1 MNIELTP
8 HLPQTHTKKILK
20 KAANDKDAACLVV
33 LVDDKKNILAAKHL
47 ADYQTRIEQL
57 IEVSHFTGKACET
70 VADYALAG
78 DKKTAKENP
87 VQLLLVGVGCQNKLN
102 QTVLQ
107 KIAQTIYKSTQKRVT
122 SITVALGD
130 ALEADEF
137 GQFALNLLAA
147 SYRFEKYKSEQSTPV
162 LTDIY
167 LLADHALQANL
178 DFAESVF
185 AGQSLTRD
193 VANEP
198 GNICFP
204 AFMAEQAQ
212 ALAKNYPDLLKVTV
226 LGEAEMAALG
236 MGCFLSVS
244 QGSTKEG
251 QLVIMEYQGKSKFS
265 ADTSAPFAKTD
276 TKSNTKA
283 TTNAAKVTS
292 GLKAITDKLPLKGA
306 GKKADTAN
314 NTDTN
319 TVNADA
325 PIVLVGKGV
334 TFDSGGIS
342 IKPGAAM
349 DEMKFDMGGAAS
361 VLGTIKAL
369 CESRLPINVVGAL
382 ACAENM
388 PSGDATRPGDIVK
401 AMNGKSVEILN
412 TDAEG
417 RLVLCD
423 TLCYVQ
429 RYNPAAIID
438 VATLTGACVVALG
451 HVRSAVFSND
461 EDVLFALENASAQS
475 GDLIWHMPLDD
486 AYQPQIDSPIADI
499 QNIGGK
505 AAGAVT
511 AACFLARFIED
522 GQAWAHLDIAGT
534 AWNSGA
540 DKAATG
546 RPVPLFMQYLKNS
559 ANMG

>member
-1 MNIELTP
+1 MNIKLTQT
-8 HLPQTHTKKILK
+8 LPKTHTQKILK
-20 KAANDKDAACLVV
+20 KEAKSKDAACLVV
-33 LVDDKKNILAAKHL
+33 LIDDKKNILAEAQL
-47 ADYQTRIEQL
+47 SDYQSRIAQL
-57 IEVSHFTGKACET
+57 MEVSHFNGKACET

-78 DKKTAKENP
+78 DKKTTKENP
-87 VQLLLVGVGCQNKLN
+87 VQLLLVGVGNLDKLGHS
-102 QTVLQ
+102 VLQ
-107 KIAQTIYKSTQKRVT
+107 KIANTIYQSTQKRVD

-130 ALEADEF
+130 ALEENHF
-137 GQFALNLLAA
+137 SQFALNLLAA
-147 SYRFEKYKSEQSTPV
+147 SYRFDKYKSEQSTPV
-162 LTDIY
+162 LSDIY
-167 LLADHALQANL
+167 LLADQSLQVAL
-178 DFAESVF
+178 DFAQAVF

-204 AFMAEQAQ
+204 AYMAEQAE
-212 ALAKNYPDLLKVTV
+212 ALAKAYPDLLKVTV
-226 LGEAEMAALG
+226 LGEDEMSALG
-236 MGCFLSVS
+236 MNCFLAVA
-244 QGSTKEG
+244 QGSAKEG
-251 QLVIMEYQGKSKFS
+251 KLVLLEYRGKSNFS
-265 ADTSAPFAKTD
+265 A
-276 TKSNTKA
+276 KA
-283 TTNAAKVTS
+283 GASKIANSGAKVTG
-292 GLKAITDKLPLKGA
+292 GLKALADKLPTKA
-306 GKKADTAN
+306 ASKKSDKN
-314 NTDTN
+314 SDVK
-319 TVNADA
+319 TVNDDA

-349 DEMKFDMGGAAS
+349 DEMKFDMGGSAS

-369 CESRLPINVVGAL
+369 CEARLPINVVGAL

-417 RLVLCD
+417 RLVLAD

-429 RYNPAAIID
+429 RYNPKAIID

-461 EDVLFALENASAQS
+461 EDVLFELENASHLS

-486 AYQPQIDSPIADI
+486 EYQAQLDSPIADM

-505 AAGAVT
+505 GGGAIT
-511 AACFLARFIED
+511 AACFLSRFVEE

-534 AWNSGA
+534 AWNSGK

-559 ANMG
+559 ANNA

>member
-1 MNIELTP
+1 MNIKLTQT
-8 HLPQTHTKKILK
+8 LPKTHTQKILK
-20 KAANDKDAACLVV
+20 KEAKSKDAACLVV
-33 LVDDKKNILAAKHL
+33 LIDDKKNILAEAQL
-47 ADYQTRIEQL
+47 SDYQSRIAQL
-57 IEVSHFTGKACET
+57 MEVSHFNGKACET

-78 DKKTAKENP
+78 DKKTTKENP
-87 VQLLLVGVGCQNKLN
+87 VQLLLVGVGNLDKLGHS
-102 QTVLQ
+102 VLQ
-107 KIAQTIYKSTQKRVT
+107 KIANTIYQSTQKRVD

-130 ALEADEF
+130 ALEENHF
-137 GQFALNLLAA
+137 SQFALNLLAA
-147 SYRFEKYKSEQSTPV
+147 SYRFDKYKSEQSTPV

-167 LLADHALQANL
+167 LLADESLEAALT
-178 DFAESVF
+178 FAEAVF

-204 AFMAEQAQ
+204 AYMAEQAE
-212 ALAKNYPDLLKVTV
+212 ALAKAYPDLLKVTV
-226 LGEAEMAALG
+226 LGEDEMSALG
-236 MGCFLSVS
+236 MNCFLAVA
-244 QGSTKEG
+244 QGSAKEG
-251 QLVIMEYQGKSKFS
+251 KLVLLEYRGKSNFS
-265 ADTSAPFAKTD
+265 AKVGASKIANSGAKVTGGLKALAD
-276 TKSNTKA
+276 KLPTKA
-283 TTNAAKVTS
+283 TSKKS
-292 GLKAITDKLPLKGA
+292 DKNSDVK
-306 GKKADTAN
+306 
-314 NTDTN
+314 
-319 TVNADA
+319 TVNDDA

-349 DEMKFDMGGAAS
+349 DEMKFDMGGSAS

-369 CESRLPINVVGAL
+369 CEARLPINVVGAL

-417 RLVLCD
+417 RLVLAD

-429 RYNPAAIID
+429 RYQPKAIID

-461 EDVLFALENASAQS
+461 EDVLFELENASHLS
-475 GDLIWHMPLDD
+475 GDLIWYMPLDD
-486 AYQPQIDSPIADI
+486 EYQAQLDSPIADM

-505 AAGAVT
+505 GGGAIT
-511 AACFLARFIED
+511 AACFLSRFVEE

-534 AWNSGA
+534 AWNSGK

-559 ANMG
+559 ANNA

>member
-1 MNIELTP
+1 MNIKLTQT
-8 HLPQTHTKKILK
+8 LPKTHTQKILK
-20 KAANDKDAACLVV
+20 KEAKSKDAACLVV
-33 LVDDKKNILAAKHL
+33 LIDDKKNILAEAQL
-47 ADYQTRIEQL
+47 SDYQSRIAQL
-57 IEVSHFTGKACET
+57 MEVSHFNGKACET

-78 DKKTAKENP
+78 DKKTTKENP
-87 VQLLLVGVGCQNKLN
+87 VQLLLVGVGNLDKLGHS
-102 QTVLQ
+102 VLQ
-107 KIAQTIYKSTQKRVT
+107 KIANTIYQSTQKRVN

-130 ALEADEF
+130 ALEENHF
-137 GQFALNLLAA
+137 SQFALNLLAA
-147 SYRFEKYKSEQSTPV
+147 SYRFDKYKSEQSTPV

-167 LLADHALQANL
+167 LLADQSLQAAL
-178 DFAESVF
+178 DFAQAVF

-204 AFMAEQAQ
+204 AYMAEQAE
-212 ALAKNYPDLLKVTV
+212 ALAKAYPDLLKVTV
-226 LGEAEMAALG
+226 LGEDEMSALG
-236 MGCFLSVS
+236 MNCFLAVA
-244 QGSTKEG
+244 QGSAKEG
-251 QLVIMEYQGKSKFS
+251 KLVLLEYRGKSNFS
-265 ADTSAPFAKTD
+265 AKVGASKIAN
-276 TKSNTKA
+276 SG
-283 TTNAAKVTS
+283 AKVTG
-292 GLKAITDKLPLKGA
+292 GLKALADKLPTKA
-306 GKKADTAN
+306 ASKKSDKN
-314 NTDTN
+314 SDVK
-319 TVNADA
+319 TVNDDA

-349 DEMKFDMGGAAS
+349 DEMKFDMGGSAS

-369 CESRLPINVVGAL
+369 CEARLPINVVGAL

-417 RLVLCD
+417 RLVLAD

-429 RYNPAAIID
+429 RYKPKAIID

-461 EDVLFALENASAQS
+461 EDVLFELENASHLS

-486 AYQPQIDSPIADI
+486 EYQAQLDSPIADM

-505 AAGAVT
+505 GGGAIT
-511 AACFLARFIED
+511 AACFLSRFVEE

-534 AWNSGA
+534 AWNSGK

-559 ANMG
+559 ANNA

>member
-1 MNIELTP
+1 MNIKLTQQ
-8 HLPQTHTKKILK
+8 LPKTHTQKILK
-20 KAANDKDAACLVV
+20 KEAKDKDSACLVV
-33 LVDDKKNILAAKHL
+33 LVDSNKNILAQSAL
-47 ADYQTRIEQL
+47 TDYQERIEQL
-57 IEVSHFTGKACET
+57 IDVSHFTGKACET

-78 DKKTAKENP
+78 DKKTTKQNP
-87 VQLLLVGVGCQNKLN
+87 LQLLLVGVGNVDKLN
-102 QTVLQ
+102 NATLQ
-107 KIAQTIYKSTQKRVT
+107 KIAKTIFSATNKRVS
-122 SITVALGD
+122 SITVALD
-130 ALEADEF
+130 ESLEENEF

-147 SYRFEKYKSEQSTPV
+147 TYRFDKYKSEQSTPI

-167 LLADHALQANL
+167 LLADATLQPAL

-204 AFMAEQAQ
+204 AYMAEQAQ
-212 ALAKNYPDLLKVTV
+212 ALAKAHSDVLKVTV

-236 MGCFLSVS
+236 MNCFLSVS
-244 QGSTKEG
+244 QGSTREG
-251 QLVIMEYQGKSKFS
+251 QLVIMEYQGKSPFS
-265 ADTSAPFAKTD
+265 AKRLSGAKVAN
-276 TKSNTKA
+276 S
-283 TTNAAKVTS
+283 AAKMTD
-292 GLKAITDKLPLKGA
+292 GLKAIADKLPLKGA
-306 GKKADTAN
+306 SKKADKAIDQDTQVAN
-314 NTDTN
+314 D
-319 TVNADA
+319 DA

-349 DEMKFDMGGAAS
+349 DEMKFDMGGSAA
-361 VLGTIKAL
+361 VLGTLKAL

-388 PSGDATRPGDIVK
+388 PSGEATRPGDIIK

-429 RYNPAAIID
+429 QYYQPKAIID

-461 EDVLFALENASAQS
+461 EDVLFGLENASNQS
-475 GDLIWHMPLDD
+475 GDLVWHMPLDD
-486 AYQPQIDSPIADI
+486 EYQSLIDSPIADI

-505 AAGAVT
+505 GAGAVT
-511 AACFLARFIED
+511 AACFLSRFVEE

-534 AWNSGA
+534 AWISGK

-546 RPVPLFMQYLKNS
+546 RPVPLFMQYLKNAS
-559 ANMG
+559 IA

>member
-1 MNIELTP
+1 MNIKLSQ
-8 HLPQTHTKKILK
+8 HLPKTHTQKILK
-20 KAANDKDAACLVV
+20 KEAKSKDDACLVV
-33 LVDDKKNILAAKHL
+33 LIDDKKNILAESVLTEYTA
-47 ADYQTRIEQL
+47 RIEQL
-57 IEVSHFTGKACET
+57 IEVSHFKGTTCET

-78 DKKTAKENP
+78 DKKTTKQNP
-87 VQLLLVGVGCQNKLN
+87 VQLLLVGVGNTDKFN
-102 QTVLQ
+102 NTVLQ
-107 KIAQTIYKSTQKRVT
+107 KIANTVYSSTQKRVS

-130 ALEADEF
+130 TLEENHF

-147 SYRFEKYKSEQSTPV
+147 SYRFDKYKSEQATPV
-162 LTDIY
+162 LTDVY
-167 LLADHALQANL
+167 LLADKSLQPALA
-178 DFAESVF
+178 FAQSVF

-204 AFMAEQAQ
+204 AYMAEQAQ
-212 ALAKNYPDLLKVTV
+212 ELAKAYPDLLTVKV
-226 LGEAEMAALG
+226 LGEDKMSALG
-236 MGCFLSVS
+236 MHCFLAVA

-251 QLVIMEYQGKSKFS
+251 KLVLMEYRGKSEFS
-265 ADTSAPFAKTD
+265 ANAGATEQTTS
-276 TKSNTKA
+276 N
-283 TTNAAKVTS
+283 AKVS
-292 GLKAITDKLPLKGA
+292 GLKALTDKLPTKKSA
-306 GKKADTAN
+306 KKADKASNDNAQAAN
-314 NTDTN
+314 D
-319 TVNADA
+319 DA

-349 DEMKFDMGGAAS
+349 DEMKFDMGGSAS

-369 CESRLPINVVGAL
+369 CEARLPINVVGAL

-417 RLVLCD
+417 RLVLAD

-429 RYNPAAIID
+429 RYQPKAIID

-461 EDVLFALENASAQS
+461 EDVLFDLENASNLS

-486 AYQPQIDSPIADI
+486 EYQAQIDSPIADM

-505 AAGAVT
+505 GAGAVT
-511 AACFLARFIED
+511 AACFLSRFVEE

-534 AWNSGA
+534 AWNSGK

-559 ANMG
+559 ADMA

>member
-1 MNIELTP
+1 MNIKLSQ
-8 HLPQTHTKKILK
+8 HLPKTHTQKILK
-20 KAANDKDAACLVV
+20 KEAKSKDDACLVV
-33 LVDDKKNILAAKHL
+33 LVDDKKNILAESVL
-47 ADYQTRIEQL
+47 TEYTTRIEQL
-57 IEVSHFTGKACET
+57 IEVSHFKGTTCET

-78 DKKTAKENP
+78 DKKTTKQNP
-87 VQLLLVGVGCQNKLN
+87 VQLLLVGVGNTDKFN
-102 QTVLQ
+102 NTVLQ
-107 KIAQTIYKSTQKRVT
+107 KIANTIYSSTQKRVS

-130 ALEADEF
+130 ALEENHF

-147 SYRFEKYKSEQSTPV
+147 SYRFDKYKSEQASPV
-162 LTDIY
+162 LTDVY
-167 LLADHALQANL
+167 LLADESLQPALA
-178 DFAESVF
+178 FAQSVF

-204 AFMAEQAQ
+204 AYMAEQAQ
-212 ALAKNYPDLLKVTV
+212 ELAKTYPDLLTVKV
-226 LGEAEMAALG
+226 LGEDEMSALG
-236 MGCFLSVS
+236 MHCFLAVA

-251 QLVIMEYQGKSKFS
+251 KLVLMEYRGKSEFS
-265 ADTSAPFAKTD
+265 SNAGTTEQTTS
-276 TKSNTKA
+276 N
-283 TTNAAKVTS
+283 AKVS
-292 GLKAITDKLPLKGA
+292 GLKALADKLPT
-306 GKKADTAN
+306 KKSAKNVSKNSNDNAQA
-314 NTDTN
+314 TN
-319 TVNADA
+319 DNA

-349 DEMKFDMGGAAS
+349 DEMKFDMGGSAS

-369 CESRLPINVVGAL
+369 CEARLPINVVGAL

-417 RLVLCD
+417 RLVLAD

-429 RYNPAAIID
+429 RYQPKAIID

-461 EDVLFALENASAQS
+461 EDVLFDLENASNLS

-486 AYQPQIDSPIADI
+486 EYQAQLDSPIADM

-505 AAGAVT
+505 GAGAVT
-511 AACFLARFIED
+511 AACFLSRFIEE

-534 AWNSGA
+534 AWNSGKN
-540 DKAATG
+540 KAATG

-559 ANMG
+559 AEMA

>member
-1 MNIELTP
+1 MNIKLTQT
-8 HLPQTHTKKILK
+8 LPKTHTQKILK
-20 KAANDKDAACLVV
+20 KEAKSKDAACLVV
-33 LVDDKKNILAAKHL
+33 LIDDKKNILAESVL
-47 ADYQTRIEQL
+47 SDYQTRIEQL
-57 IEVSHFTGKACET
+57 IEVSHFNGKACET

-78 DKKTAKENP
+78 DKKTTKENP
-87 VQLLLVGVGCQNKLN
+87 VQLLLVGVGNLEKLSHS
-102 QTVLQ
+102 VLQ
-107 KIAQTIYKSTQKRVT
+107 KIANTIYQSTQKRVD

-130 ALEADEF
+130 ALEENQF

-147 SYRFEKYKSEQSTPV
+147 TYRFDKYKSEQATPV
-162 LTDIY
+162 LSDIY
-167 LLADHALQANL
+167 LLADESLKASLT
-178 DFAESVF
+178 FAEAVF

-204 AFMAEQAQ
+204 AYMAEQAQ
-212 ALAKNYPDLLKVTV
+212 ELAKTYPDLLKVTV
-226 LGEAEMAALG
+226 LGEDEMSALG
-236 MGCFLSVS
+236 MGCFLAVA

-251 QLVIMEYQGKSKFS
+251 KLVIMEYRGKSNFS
-265 ADTSAPFAKTD
+265 ANTGKSTTS
-276 TKSNTKA
+276 S
-283 TTNAAKVTS
+283 AKVAG
-292 GLKAITDKLPLKGA
+292 GLKALADKLPTKA
-306 GKKADTAN
+306 AHKKAAKNAEQDN
-314 NTDTN
+314 NDDVQV
-319 TVNADA
+319 VNNDA

-349 DEMKFDMGGAAS
+349 DEMKFDMGGSAS

-369 CESRLPINVVGAL
+369 CEARLPINVVGAL

-417 RLVLCD
+417 RLVLAD

-429 RYNPAAIID
+429 RYHPKAIID

-461 EDVLFALENASAQS
+461 EDVLFALENASNLS
-475 GDLIWHMPLDD
+475 GDLVWHMPMDD
-486 AYQPQIDSPIADI
+486 EYQAQLDSPIADM

-505 AAGAVT
+505 GAGAVT
-511 AACFLARFIED
+511 AACFLSRFVEE

-534 AWNSGA
+534 AWNSGK

-559 ANMG
+559 SNMA

>member
-1 MNIELTP
+1 MNIKLTQT
-8 HLPQTHTKKILK
+8 LPKTHTQKILK
-20 KAANDKDAACLVV
+20 KEAKSKDAACLVV
-33 LVDDKKNILAAKHL
+33 LIDDKKNILAEAEL
-47 ADYQTRIEQL
+47 SDYQSRIEQL
-57 IEVSHFTGKACET
+57 IEVSHFNGKACET

-78 DKKTAKENP
+78 DKKTTKENP
-87 VQLLLVGVGCQNKLN
+87 VQLLLVGVGNLDKLGYS
-102 QTVLQ
+102 VFQ
-107 KIAQTIYKSTQKRVT
+107 KIANTIYQSTQKRVD

-130 ALEADEF
+130 ALEENHF

-147 SYRFEKYKSEQSTPV
+147 SYRFDKYKSEQTTPV

-167 LLADHALQANL
+167 LLADKSLQASL
-178 DFAESVF
+178 AFAEAVF

-204 AFMAEQAQ
+204 AYMAEQAQ
-212 ALAKNYPDLLKVTV
+212 ELAKTYPDLLKVTV
-226 LGEAEMAALG
+226 LGEDEMSALG
-236 MGCFLSVS
+236 MGCFLAVA
-244 QGSTKEG
+244 QGSAKEG
-251 QLVIMEYQGKSKFS
+251 KLVLMEYRGKSNFS
-265 ADTSAPFAKTD
+265 ANANKGM
-276 TKSNTKA
+276 
-283 TTNAAKVTS
+283 TNSAKVAG
-292 GLKAITDKLPLKGA
+292 GLKALADKLPTKA
-306 GKKADTAN
+306 ASKKAAKNAEQNSDNDVQAAN
-314 NTDTN
+314 D
-319 TVNADA
+319 DA

-349 DEMKFDMGGAAS
+349 DEMKFDMGGSAS

-369 CESRLPINVVGAL
+369 CEARLPINVVGAL

-417 RLVLCD
+417 RLVLAD

-429 RYNPAAIID
+429 RYNPKAIID

-461 EDVLFALENASAQS
+461 EDVLFELENASHLS
-475 GDLIWHMPLDD
+475 GDLIWHMPMDD
-486 AYQPQIDSPIADI
+486 EYQAQLDSPIADM

-505 AAGAVT
+505 GAGAVT
-511 AACFLARFIED
+511 AACFLSRFVEE

-534 AWNSGA
+534 AWNSGQ

-559 ANMG
+559 ANMA

>member
-1 MNIELTP
+1 MNIKLSQ
-8 HLPQTHTKKILK
+8 HLPKTHTQKILK
-20 KAANDKDAACLVV
+20 KEAKSKDDACLVV
-33 LVDDKKNILAAKHL
+33 LVDDKKNILAESVL
-47 ADYQTRIEQL
+47 TEYTTRIEQL
-57 IEVSHFTGKACET
+57 IEVSHFKGTTCET

-78 DKKTAKENP
+78 DKKTTKQNP
-87 VQLLLVGVGCQNKLN
+87 VQLLLVGVGNTDKFN
-102 QTVLQ
+102 NTVLQ
-107 KIAQTIYKSTQKRVT
+107 KIANTIYSSTQKRVS

-130 ALEADEF
+130 ALEENHF

-147 SYRFEKYKSEQSTPV
+147 SYRFDKYKSEQASPV
-162 LTDIY
+162 LTDVY
-167 LLADHALQANL
+167 LLADESLQPALA
-178 DFAESVF
+178 FAQSVF

-204 AFMAEQAQ
+204 AYMAEQAQ
-212 ALAKNYPDLLKVTV
+212 ELAKTYPDILTVKV
-226 LGEAEMAALG
+226 LGEDEMSALG
-236 MGCFLSVS
+236 MHCFLAVA

-251 QLVIMEYQGKSKFS
+251 KLVLMEYRGKSEFS
-265 ADTSAPFAKTD
+265 SDAGTTEQTTS
-276 TKSNTKA
+276 N
-283 TTNAAKVTS
+283 AKVS
-292 GLKAITDKLPLKGA
+292 GLKALADKLPT
-306 GKKADTAN
+306 KKSAKNASKNSNDNAQA
-314 NTDTN
+314 TN
-319 TVNADA
+319 DDA

-349 DEMKFDMGGAAS
+349 DEMKFDMGGSAS

-369 CESRLPINVVGAL
+369 CEARLPINVVGAL

-417 RLVLCD
+417 RLVLAD

-429 RYNPAAIID
+429 RYQPKAIID

-461 EDVLFALENASAQS
+461 EDVLFDLENASNLS

-486 AYQPQIDSPIADI
+486 EYQAQLDSPIADM

-505 AAGAVT
+505 GAGAVT
-511 AACFLARFIED
+511 AACFLSRFIEE

-534 AWNSGA
+534 AWNSGK

-559 ANMG
+559 AEMA

>member
-1 MNIELTP
+1 MNIKLSQ
-8 HLPQTHTKKILK
+8 HLPKTHTQKILK
-20 KAANDKDAACLVV
+20 KEAKSKDEACLVV
-33 LVDDKKNILAAKHL
+33 LVDDKKNILAESAL
-47 ADYQTRIEQL
+47 TDYTSRIEQL
-57 IEVSHFTGKACET
+57 IDVSHFKGKAGET
-70 VADYALAG
+70 VVDYALAG
-78 DKKTAKENP
+78 DKKTTKQNP
-87 VQLLLVGVGCQNKLN
+87 VQLLLVGVGNTDKFN
-102 QTVLQ
+102 NTVLQ
-107 KIAQTIYKSTQKRVT
+107 KIANTIYSSTQKRVS

-130 ALEADEF
+130 ALEENHF

-147 SYRFEKYKSEQSTPV
+147 SYRFDKYKSEQATPV

-167 LLADHALQANL
+167 LVADAALQPAL
-178 DFAESVF
+178 AFAQSVF

-204 AFMAEQAQ
+204 AYMAEKAQ
-212 ALAKNYPDLLKVTV
+212 ELAATYPDLLTVKV
-226 LGEAEMAALG
+226 LGEDEMSALG
-236 MGCFLSVS
+236 MHCFLAVA

-251 QLVIMEYQGKSKFS
+251 KLVLMEYRGKSNFS
-265 ADTSAPFAKTD
+265 SDAGS
-276 TKSNTKA
+276 TKA
-283 TTNAAKVTS
+283 TTSSAKVS
-292 GLKAITDKLPLKGA
+292 GGLKALADKLPT
-306 GKKADTAN
+306 KKAAKNNDAN
-314 NTDTN
+314 VQAAND
-319 TVNADA
+319 DA

-349 DEMKFDMGGAAS
+349 DEMKFDMGGSAS

-369 CESRLPINVVGAL
+369 CEARLPINVVGAL

-401 AMNGKSVEILN
+401 AMNGLSVEILN

-417 RLVLCD
+417 RLVLAD

-429 RYNPAAIID
+429 RYQPKAIID

-451 HVRSAVFSND
+451 SVRSAVFSND
-461 EDVLFALENASAQS
+461 EDVLFDLENASNLS

-486 AYQPQIDSPIADI
+486 EYQAQLESPIADM

-505 AAGAVT
+505 GAGAVT
-511 AACFLARFIED
+511 AACFLSRFVEE

-534 AWNSGA
+534 AWNSGK

-559 ANMG
+559 AARV

>member
-1 MNIELTP
+1 MNIKLTQT
-8 HLPQTHTKKILK
+8 LPKTHTQKILK
-20 KAANDKDAACLVV
+20 KEAKSKDAACLVV
-33 LVDDKKNILAAKHL
+33 LIDDKKNILVEATL
-47 ADYQTRIEQL
+47 SDYLSRIEQL
-57 IEVSHFTGKACET
+57 MEVSHFNGKACET

-87 VQLLLVGVGCQNKLN
+87 VQLLLVGVGNLDKLGHS
-102 QTVLQ
+102 VLQ
-107 KIAQTIYKSTQKRVT
+107 KIANTIYQSTQKRVD

-130 ALEADEF
+130 ALEENHF
-137 GQFALNLLAA
+137 SQFALNLLAA
-147 SYRFEKYKSEQSTPV
+147 SYRFDKYKSEQSTPV

-167 LLADHALQANL
+167 LLADQSLQAAL
-178 DFAESVF
+178 DFAQAVF

-204 AFMAEQAQ
+204 AYMAEQAE
-212 ALAKNYPDLLKVTV
+212 ALAKAYPDLLKVTV
-226 LGEAEMAALG
+226 LGEDEMSALG
-236 MGCFLSVS
+236 MNCFLAVA
-244 QGSTKEG
+244 QGSAREG
-251 QLVIMEYQGKSKFS
+251 KLVLLEYRGKSNFS
-265 ADTSAPFAKTD
+265 A
-276 TKSNTKA
+276 KA
-283 TTNAAKVTS
+283 GASKITNSGAKVTG
-292 GLKAITDKLPLKGA
+292 GLKALADKLPTKSA
-306 GKKADTAN
+306 SKKSDKNSAAK
-314 NTDTN
+314 
-319 TVNADA
+319 TVNDDA

-349 DEMKFDMGGAAS
+349 DEMKFDMGGSAS

-369 CESRLPINVVGAL
+369 CEARLPINVVGAL

-417 RLVLCD
+417 RLVLAD

-429 RYNPAAIID
+429 RYNPKAIID

-461 EDVLFALENASAQS
+461 EDVLFELENASHLS

-486 AYQPQIDSPIADI
+486 EYQAQLDSPIADM

-505 AAGAVT
+505 GGGAIT
-511 AACFLARFIED
+511 AACFLSRFIEE

-534 AWNSGA
+534 AWNSGK

-559 ANMG
+559 ANMA

>member
-1 MNIELTP
+1 MNIKLSQ
-8 HLPQTHTKKILK
+8 HLPKTHTQKILK
-20 KAANDKDAACLVV
+20 KEAKSKDDACLVV
-33 LVDDKKNILAAKHL
+33 LVDDKKNILAESVL
-47 ADYQTRIEQL
+47 TEYTTRIEQL
-57 IEVSHFTGKACET
+57 IEVSHFKGTTCET

-78 DKKTAKENP
+78 DKKTTKQNP
-87 VQLLLVGVGCQNKLN
+87 VQLLLVGVGNTDKFN
-102 QTVLQ
+102 NTVLQ
-107 KIAQTIYKSTQKRVT
+107 KIANTIYSSTQKRVS
-122 SITVALGD
+122 SITIALGD
-130 ALEADEF
+130 ALEENHF

-147 SYRFEKYKSEQSTPV
+147 SYRFDKYKSEQATPV
-162 LTDIY
+162 LTDVY
-167 LLADHALQANL
+167 LLADESLQPALA
-178 DFAESVF
+178 FAQSVF

-204 AFMAEQAQ
+204 AYMAEQAQ
-212 ALAKNYPDLLKVTV
+212 ELAKTYPDLLTVKV
-226 LGEAEMAALG
+226 LGEDEMSALG
-236 MGCFLSVS
+236 MHCFLAVA

-251 QLVIMEYQGKSKFS
+251 KLVLMEYRGKSEFS
-265 ADTSAPFAKTD
+265 SNAGTTEQTTS
-276 TKSNTKA
+276 N
-283 TTNAAKVTS
+283 AKVS
-292 GLKAITDKLPLKGA
+292 GLKALADKLPT
-306 GKKADTAN
+306 KKSAKNASKNSNDNAQA
-314 NTDTN
+314 TN
-319 TVNADA
+319 DDA

-349 DEMKFDMGGAAS
+349 DEMKFDMGGSAS

-369 CESRLPINVVGAL
+369 CEARLPINVVGAL

-417 RLVLCD
+417 RLVLAD

-429 RYNPAAIID
+429 RYQPKAIID

-461 EDVLFALENASAQS
+461 EDVLFDLENASNLS

-486 AYQPQIDSPIADI
+486 EYQAQLDSPIADM

-505 AAGAVT
+505 GAGAVT
-511 AACFLARFIED
+511 AACFLSRFIEE

-534 AWNSGA
+534 AWNSGK

-559 ANMG
+559 AEMA

>member
-1 MNIELTP
+1 MNIKLTQT
-8 HLPQTHTKKILK
+8 LPKTHTQKILK
-20 KAANDKDAACLVV
+20 KEAKSKDAACLVV
-33 LVDDKKNILAAKHL
+33 LIDDKKNILAEATL
-47 ADYQTRIEQL
+47 SDYQSRIQQL
-57 IEVSHFTGKACET
+57 MEVSHFNGKACET

-87 VQLLLVGVGCQNKLN
+87 VQLLLVGVGNLDKLSHS
-102 QTVLQ
+102 VLQ
-107 KIAQTIYKSTQKRVT
+107 KIANTIYQSTQKRVD

-130 ALEADEF
+130 TLEENHF
-137 GQFALNLLAA
+137 SQFALNLLAA
-147 SYRFEKYKSEQSTPV
+147 SYRFDKYKSEQNTPV

-167 LLADHALQANL
+167 LLADQSLQAAL
-178 DFAESVF
+178 DFVQAVF

-204 AFMAEQAQ
+204 AYMAEQAE
-212 ALAKNYPDLLKVTV
+212 ALAKAYPDLLKVTV
-226 LGEAEMAALG
+226 LGEDEMSALG
-236 MGCFLSVS
+236 MNCFLAVA
-244 QGSTKEG
+244 QGSAKEG
-251 QLVIMEYQGKSKFS
+251 KLVLLEYRGKSNFS
-265 ADTSAPFAKTD
+265 AKVGASKIAN
-276 TKSNTKA
+276 SG
-283 TTNAAKVTS
+283 AKVTG
-292 GLKAITDKLPLKGA
+292 GLKALADKLPTKA
-306 GKKADTAN
+306 ASKKSDKN
-314 NTDTN
+314 SDVK
-319 TVNADA
+319 TVNDDA

-349 DEMKFDMGGAAS
+349 DEMKFDMGGSAS

-369 CESRLPINVVGAL
+369 CEARLPINVVGAL

-417 RLVLCD
+417 RLVLAD

-429 RYNPAAIID
+429 RYQPKAIID

-461 EDVLFALENASAQS
+461 EDVLFELENASHLS

-486 AYQPQIDSPIADI
+486 EYQAQLDSPIADM

-505 AAGAVT
+505 GGGAIT
-511 AACFLARFIED
+511 AACFLSRFVEE

-534 AWNSGA
+534 AWNSGK

-559 ANMG
+559 ANNA

>member
-1 MNIELTP
+1 MNIKLTQT
-8 HLPQTHTKKILK
+8 LPKTHTQKILK
-20 KAANDKDAACLVV
+20 KEAKSKDAACLVV
-33 LVDDKKNILAAKHL
+33 LIDDKKNILAEAQL
-47 ADYQTRIEQL
+47 SDYQSRIAQL
-57 IEVSHFTGKACET
+57 MEVSHFNGKACET

-78 DKKTAKENP
+78 DKKTTKENP
-87 VQLLLVGVGCQNKLN
+87 VQLLLVGVGNLDKLGHS
-102 QTVLQ
+102 VLQ
-107 KIAQTIYKSTQKRVT
+107 KIANTIYQSTQKRVD

-130 ALEADEF
+130 ALEENHF
-137 GQFALNLLAA
+137 SQFALNLLAA
-147 SYRFEKYKSEQSTPV
+147 SYRFDKYKSEQSTPV

-167 LLADHALQANL
+167 LLADESLEAALT
-178 DFAESVF
+178 FAEAVF

-204 AFMAEQAQ
+204 AYMAEQAE
-212 ALAKNYPDLLKVTV
+212 ALAKAYPDLLKVTV
-226 LGEAEMAALG
+226 LGEDEMSALG
-236 MGCFLSVS
+236 MNCFLAVA
-244 QGSTKEG
+244 QGSAKEG
-251 QLVIMEYQGKSKFS
+251 KLVLLEYRGKSNFS
-265 ADTSAPFAKTD
+265 A
-276 TKSNTKA
+276 KA
-283 TTNAAKVTS
+283 GASKIANSGAKVTG
-292 GLKAITDKLPLKGA
+292 GLKALADKLPTKA
-306 GKKADTAN
+306 ASKKSDKN
-314 NTDTN
+314 SDVK
-319 TVNADA
+319 TVNDDA

-349 DEMKFDMGGAAS
+349 DEMKFDMGGSAS

-369 CESRLPINVVGAL
+369 CEARLPINVVGAL

-417 RLVLCD
+417 RLVLAD

-429 RYNPAAIID
+429 RYQPKAIID

-461 EDVLFALENASAQS
+461 EDVLFELENASHLS

-486 AYQPQIDSPIADI
+486 EYQTQLDSPIADM

-505 AAGAVT
+505 GGGAIT
-511 AACFLARFIED
+511 AACFLSRFVEE

-534 AWNSGA
+534 AWNSGQ

-559 ANMG
+559 ANNA

>member
-1 MNIELTP
+1 MNIKLTQT
-8 HLPQTHTKKILK
+8 LPKTHTQKILK
-20 KAANDKDAACLVV
+20 KEAKSKDAACLVV
-33 LVDDKKNILAAKHL
+33 LIDDKKNILAEAQL
-47 ADYQTRIEQL
+47 SDYQSRIAQL
-57 IEVSHFTGKACET
+57 MEVSHFNGKACET

-78 DKKTAKENP
+78 DKKTTKENP
-87 VQLLLVGVGCQNKLN
+87 VQLLLVGVGNLDKLGHN
-102 QTVLQ
+102 VLQ
-107 KIAQTIYKSTQKRVT
+107 KIANTIYQSTQKRVN

-130 ALEADEF
+130 ALEENHF
-137 GQFALNLLAA
+137 SQFALNLLAA
-147 SYRFEKYKSEQSTPV
+147 SYRFDKYKSEQSTPV

-167 LLADHALQANL
+167 LLADESLEAALT
-178 DFAESVF
+178 FAEAVF

-204 AFMAEQAQ
+204 AYMAEQAE
-212 ALAKNYPDLLKVTV
+212 ALAKAYPDLLKVTV
-226 LGEAEMAALG
+226 LGEDEMSALG
-236 MGCFLSVS
+236 MNCFLAVA
-244 QGSTKEG
+244 QGSAKEG
-251 QLVIMEYQGKSKFS
+251 KLVLLEYRGKSNFS
-265 ADTSAPFAKTD
+265 AKASASKIAN
-276 TKSNTKA
+276 SG
-283 TTNAAKVTS
+283 AKVTG
-292 GLKAITDKLPLKGA
+292 GLKALADKLPTKA
-306 GKKADTAN
+306 ASKKSDKNSDAK
-314 NTDTN
+314 
-319 TVNADA
+319 TVNDDA

-349 DEMKFDMGGAAS
+349 DEMKFDMGGSAS

-369 CESRLPINVVGAL
+369 CEARLPINVVGAL

-417 RLVLCD
+417 RLVLAD

-429 RYNPAAIID
+429 RYNPKAIID

-461 EDVLFALENASAQS
+461 EDVLFELENASHLS

-486 AYQPQIDSPIADI
+486 EYQTQLDSPIADM

-505 AAGAVT
+505 GGGAIT
-511 AACFLARFIED
+511 AACFLSRFVEE

-534 AWNSGA
+534 AWNSGQ

-559 ANMG
+559 ANNA

>member
-1 MNIELTP
+1 MNIKLTQT
-8 HLPQTHTKKILK
+8 LPKTHTQKILK
-20 KAANDKDAACLVV
+20 KEAKSKDAACLVV
-33 LVDDKKNILAAKHL
+33 LIDDKKNILAEAQL
-47 ADYQTRIEQL
+47 SDYQSRIAQL
-57 IEVSHFTGKACET
+57 MEVSHFNGKACET

-78 DKKTAKENP
+78 DKKTTKENP
-87 VQLLLVGVGCQNKLN
+87 VQLLLVGVGNLDKLGHS
-102 QTVLQ
+102 VLQ
-107 KIAQTIYKSTQKRVT
+107 KIANTIYQSTQKRVN

-130 ALEADEF
+130 ALEENHF
-137 GQFALNLLAA
+137 SQFALNLLAA
-147 SYRFEKYKSEQSTPV
+147 SYRFDKYKSEQSTPV

-167 LLADHALQANL
+167 LLADESLEAALT
-178 DFAESVF
+178 FAEAVF

-204 AFMAEQAQ
+204 AYMAEQAE
-212 ALAKNYPDLLKVTV
+212 ALAKAYPDLLKVTV
-226 LGEAEMAALG
+226 LGEDEMSALG
-236 MGCFLSVS
+236 MNCFLAVA
-244 QGSTKEG
+244 QGSAKEG
-251 QLVIMEYQGKSKFS
+251 KLVLLEYRGKSNFS
-265 ADTSAPFAKTD
+265 AKVGASKIAN
-276 TKSNTKA
+276 SG
-283 TTNAAKVTS
+283 AKVTG
-292 GLKAITDKLPLKGA
+292 GLKALADKLPTKA
-306 GKKADTAN
+306 ASKKSDKNSEAK
-314 NTDTN
+314 
-319 TVNADA
+319 TVNDDA

-349 DEMKFDMGGAAS
+349 DEMKFDMGGSAS

-369 CESRLPINVVGAL
+369 CEARLPINVVGAL

-417 RLVLCD
+417 RLVLAD

-429 RYNPAAIID
+429 RYNPKAIID

-461 EDVLFALENASAQS
+461 EDVLFELENASHLS

-486 AYQPQIDSPIADI
+486 EYQAQLDSPIADM

-505 AAGAVT
+505 GGGAIT
-511 AACFLARFIED
+511 AACFLSRFVEE

-534 AWNSGA
+534 AWNSGK

-559 ANMG
+559 ANNA

>member
-1 MNIELTP
+1 MNISLTAQ
-8 HLPQTHTKKILK
+8 LPKTHTQKILK
-20 KAANDKDAACLVV
+20 KPTAKDAACLVV
-33 LVDDKKNILAAKHL
+33 LIDDQKNILADTAVS
-47 ADYQTRIEQL
+47 DYQARIEQL

-78 DKKTAKENP
+78 DKKTTKQNP
-87 VQLLLVGVGCQNKLN
+87 VQLLLVGVGSVAKLN
-102 QTVLQ
+102 NSVLQ
-107 KIAQTIYKSTQKRVT
+107 KIANTIYKSTQKRVT

-130 ALEADEF
+130 TLEENEF

-147 SYRFEKYKSEQSTPV
+147 TYRFDKYKSEQQTPV

-167 LLADHALQANL
+167 LLADDTLQPAL

-185 AGQSLTRD
+185 TGQSLTRD

-204 AFMAEQAQ
+204 AYMAEQAQ
-212 ALAKNYPDLLKVTV
+212 ALAKTYPDLLSVTV
-226 LGEAEMAALG
+226 LGEDDMSALG
-236 MGCFLSVS
+236 MGCFLAVS

-265 ADTSAPFAKTD
+265 A
-276 TKSNTKA
+276 KA
-283 TTNAAKVTS
+283 TTSSAKVS
-292 GLKAITDKLPLKGA
+292 GGLKALADKLPS
-306 GKKADTAN
+306 KKSAKNADKN
-314 NTDTN
+314 NAQTSID
-319 TVNADA
+319 DA

-349 DEMKFDMGGAAS
+349 DEMKFDMGGSAA

-369 CESRLPINVVGAL
+369 CEARLPINVVGAL

-417 RLVLCD
+417 RLVLAD

-429 RYNPAAIID
+429 RYNPSAIID

-461 EDVLFALENASAQS
+461 EDVLFALENASDQS
-475 GDLIWHMPLDD
+475 GDLIWHMPMDEG
-486 AYQPQIDSPIADI
+486 YQSQLDSPIADM

-505 AAGAVT
+505 GAGAVT
-511 AACFLARFIED
+511 AACFLSRFIEE

-559 ANMG
+559 VDMA

>member
-1 MNIELTP
+1 MNIKLTQT
-8 HLPQTHTKKILK
+8 LPKTHTQKILK
-20 KAANDKDAACLVV
+20 KEAKSKDAACLVV
-33 LVDDKKNILAAKHL
+33 LIDDKKNILAEAQL
-47 ADYQTRIEQL
+47 SDYQSRIAQL
-57 IEVSHFTGKACET
+57 MEVSHFNGKACET

-78 DKKTAKENP
+78 DKKTTKENP
-87 VQLLLVGVGCQNKLN
+87 VQLLLVGVGNLDKLGHS
-102 QTVLQ
+102 VLQ
-107 KIAQTIYKSTQKRVT
+107 KIANTIYQSTQKRVD

-130 ALEADEF
+130 ALEENHF
-137 GQFALNLLAA
+137 SQFALNLLAA
-147 SYRFEKYKSEQSTPV
+147 SYRFDKYKSEQNTPV

-167 LLADHALQANL
+167 LLADQSLQAAL
-178 DFAESVF
+178 DFAQAVF

-204 AFMAEQAQ
+204 AYMAEQAE
-212 ALAKNYPDLLKVTV
+212 ALAKAYPDLLKVTV
-226 LGEAEMAALG
+226 LGEDEMSALG
-236 MGCFLSVS
+236 MNCFLAVA
-244 QGSTKEG
+244 QGSAKEG
-251 QLVIMEYQGKSKFS
+251 KLVLLEYRGKSNFS
-265 ADTSAPFAKTD
+265 A
-276 TKSNTKA
+276 KA
-283 TTNAAKVTS
+283 GASKIANSGAKVTG
-292 GLKAITDKLPLKGA
+292 GLKALADKLPTKA
-306 GKKADTAN
+306 GSKKSDKNSEAK
-314 NTDTN
+314 
-319 TVNADA
+319 TVNDDA

-349 DEMKFDMGGAAS
+349 DEMKFDMGGSAS

-369 CESRLPINVVGAL
+369 CEARLPINVVGAL

-417 RLVLCD
+417 RLVLAD

-429 RYNPAAIID
+429 RYNPKAIID

-461 EDVLFALENASAQS
+461 EDVLFELENASHLS

-486 AYQPQIDSPIADI
+486 EYQAQLDSPIADM

-505 AAGAVT
+505 GGGAIT
-511 AACFLARFIED
+511 AACFLSRFVEE

-534 AWNSGA
+534 AWNSGK

-559 ANMG
+559 ANNA

>member
-1 MNIELTP
+1 MNIKLTQ
-8 HLPQTHTKKILK
+8 HLPKTHTQKILK
-20 KAANDKDAACLVV
+20 KEAKNKDEACLVV
-33 LVDDKKNILAAKHL
+33 LVDDKKNILAESTL
-47 ADYQTRIEQL
+47 SDYQARIEQL
-57 IEVSHFTGKACET
+57 IEVSHFNGKACET

-78 DKKTAKENP
+78 DKKTTKQNP
-87 VQLLLVGVGCQNKLN
+87 VQLLLVGVGCCDKLN
-102 QTVLQ
+102 NTVLQ
-107 KIAQTIYKSTQKRVT
+107 KIANTIYQSTQKRVA

-130 ALEADEF
+130 TLEEKSF

-147 SYRFEKYKSEQSTPV
+147 SYRFDKYKSEQTTPV

-167 LLADHALQANL
+167 LLANTDLQPAL
-178 DFAESVF
+178 DFAQSVF
-185 AGQSLTRD
+185 IGQNLTRD

-204 AFMAEQAQ
+204 AYMAEQAQ
-212 ALAKNYPDLLKVTV
+212 ELASTYPDLLKVTV
-226 LGEAEMAALG
+226 LGEDEMSALG
-236 MGCFLSVS
+236 MECFLAVS
-244 QGSTKEG
+244 KGSTKEG
-251 QLVIMEYQGKSKFS
+251 QLVILEYQGKSKFS
-265 ADTSAPFAKTD
+265 AKTMTSSAKANSGLKVLTD
-276 TKSNTKA
+276 KFPSKKSAK
-283 TTNAAKVTS
+283 NAAKNS
-292 GLKAITDKLPLKGA
+292 DE
-306 GKKADTAN
+306 
-314 NTDTN
+314 
-319 TVNADA
+319 DA

-349 DEMKFDMGGAAS
+349 DEMKFDMGGSAA
-361 VLGTIKAL
+361 VLGTMKAL
-369 CESRLPINVVGAL
+369 CEARLPINVVGAL

-417 RLVLCD
+417 RLVLAD

-429 RYNPAAIID
+429 QRYQPKAIID

-461 EDVLFALENASAQS
+461 EDVLFELENASEQS
-475 GDLIWHMPLDD
+475 GDLIWHMPMDD
-486 AYQPQIDSPIADI
+486 AYQALLESPIADM

-505 AAGAVT
+505 GAGAVT
-511 AACFLARFIED
+511 AACFLSRFVED

-534 AWNSGA
+534 AWNSGKE
-540 DKAATG
+540 KAATG
-546 RPVPLFMQYLKNS
+546 RPVPLFMQYLKNC
-559 ANMG
+559 ADMA

>member
-1 MNIELTP
+1 MNIKLSQ
-8 HLPQTHTKKILK
+8 HLPKTHTQKILK
-20 KAANDKDAACLVV
+20 KEAKSKDDACLVV
-33 LVDDKKNILAAKHL
+33 LVDDKKNILAESVLTEYTA
-47 ADYQTRIEQL
+47 RIEQL
-57 IEVSHFTGKACET
+57 IEVSHFKGTACET

-78 DKKTAKENP
+78 DKKTTKQNP
-87 VQLLLVGVGCQNKLN
+87 VQLLLVGVGNTDKFN
-102 QTVLQ
+102 NSVLQ
-107 KIAQTIYKSTQKRVT
+107 KIANTIYSSTQKRVS

-130 ALEADEF
+130 ALEENHF
-137 GQFALNLLAA
+137 GQFALNLMAA
-147 SYRFEKYKSEQSTPV
+147 SYRFDKYKSEQATPV
-162 LTDIY
+162 LTDVY
-167 LLADHALQANL
+167 LLANESLKPALA
-178 DFAESVF
+178 FAQSVF

-204 AFMAEQAQ
+204 AYMAEQAQ
-212 ALAKNYPDLLKVTV
+212 ELAKTYPDLLTVKV
-226 LGEAEMAALG
+226 LGEDEMSALG
-236 MGCFLSVS
+236 MHCFLAVA

-251 QLVIMEYQGKSKFS
+251 KLVLMEYRGKSEFS
-265 ADTSAPFAKTD
+265 ADAN
-276 TKSNTKA
+276 NTEQ
-283 TTNAAKVTS
+283 TTNNAKVS
-292 GLKAITDKLPLKGA
+292 GLKALADKLPTKKSA
-306 GKKADTAN
+306 KKADKASDN
-314 NTDTN
+314 NAQ
-319 TVNADA
+319 TVNDDA

-349 DEMKFDMGGAAS
+349 DEMKFDMGGSAS

-369 CESRLPINVVGAL
+369 CEARLPINVVGAL

-417 RLVLCD
+417 RLVLAD

-429 RYNPAAIID
+429 RYQPKAIID

-461 EDVLFALENASAQS
+461 EDVLFDLENASNLS
-475 GDLIWHMPLDD
+475 GDLVWHMPLDD
-486 AYQPQIDSPIADI
+486 DYQAQLDSPIADM

-505 AAGAVT
+505 GAGAVT
-511 AACFLARFIED
+511 AACFLSRFVEE

-534 AWNSGA
+534 AWNSGK

-559 ANMG
+559 AEMV

>member
-1 MNIELTP
+1 MNIKLTQT
-8 HLPQTHTKKILK
+8 LPKTHTQKILK
-20 KAANDKDAACLVV
+20 KEAKSKDAACLVV
-33 LVDDKKNILAAKHL
+33 LIDDKKNILAEATL
-47 ADYQTRIEQL
+47 SDYQSRIAQL
-57 IEVSHFTGKACET
+57 MEVSHFNGKACET

-78 DKKTAKENP
+78 DKKTTKENP
-87 VQLLLVGVGCQNKLN
+87 VQLLLVGVGNLDKLGHSG
-102 QTVLQ
+102 LQ
-107 KIAQTIYKSTQKRVT
+107 KIANTIYQSTQKRVD

-130 ALEADEF
+130 ALEENHF
-137 GQFALNLLAA
+137 SQFALNLLAA
-147 SYRFEKYKSEQSTPV
+147 SYRFDKYKSEQSTPV

-167 LLADHALQANL
+167 LLADESLEAALTFAQA
-178 DFAESVF
+178 VF

-204 AFMAEQAQ
+204 AYMAEQAE
-212 ALAKNYPDLLKVTV
+212 ALAKAYPDLLKVTV
-226 LGEAEMAALG
+226 LGEDEMSALG
-236 MGCFLSVS
+236 MNCFLAVA
-244 QGSTKEG
+244 QGSAKEG
-251 QLVIMEYQGKSKFS
+251 KLVLLEYRGKSNFS
-265 ADTSAPFAKTD
+265 AKVGASKIAN
-276 TKSNTKA
+276 SG
-283 TTNAAKVTS
+283 AKVTG
-292 GLKAITDKLPLKGA
+292 GLKALADKLPTKA
-306 GKKADTAN
+306 ASKKSDKN
-314 NTDTN
+314 SDVK
-319 TVNADA
+319 TVNDDA

-349 DEMKFDMGGAAS
+349 DEMKFDMGGSAS

-369 CESRLPINVVGAL
+369 CEARLPINVVGAL

-417 RLVLCD
+417 RLVLAD

-429 RYNPAAIID
+429 RYQPKAIID

-461 EDVLFALENASAQS
+461 EDVLFELENASHLS

-486 AYQPQIDSPIADI
+486 EYQAQLDSPIADM

-505 AAGAVT
+505 GGGAIT
-511 AACFLARFIED
+511 AACFLSRFVEE

-534 AWNSGA
+534 AWNSGK

-559 ANMG
+559 ANNA

>member
-1 MNIELTP
+1 MNIKLTQT
-8 HLPQTHTKKILK
+8 LPKTHTQKILK
-20 KAANDKDAACLVV
+20 KEAKSKDAACLVV
-33 LVDDKKNILAAKHL
+33 LVDDKKNIVAESALS
-47 ADYQTRIEQL
+47 DYQTRIEQL
-57 IEVSHFTGKACET
+57 IEVSHFSGSACET
-70 VADYALAG
+70 VEDYALAG
-78 DKKTAKENP
+78 DKKTTKQNP
-87 VQLLLVGVGCQNKLN
+87 VQLLLVGVGNLDKLN
-102 QTVLQ
+102 QSGLQ
-107 KIAQTIYKSTQKRVT
+107 KIANTIYQSTQKRVD

-130 ALEADEF
+130 ALEENQF
-137 GQFALNLLAA
+137 GQFALSFLAA
-147 SYRFEKYKSEQSTPV
+147 SYRFDKYKSEQKTPV

-167 LLADHALQANL
+167 LLADNSLQDSL
-178 DFAESVF
+178 VFAEAVF
-185 AGQSLTRD
+185 KGQSLTRD

-204 AFMAEQAQ
+204 AYMAEQAQ
-212 ALAKNYPDLLKVTV
+212 ALAKTYPDLLKVTV
-226 LGEAEMAALG
+226 LGEDEMSALG
-236 MGCFLSVS
+236 MNCFLAVA

-251 QLVIMEYQGKSKFS
+251 KLVLMEYQGKSAFS
-265 ADTSAPFAKTD
+265 ANAG
-276 TKSNTKA
+276 KA
-283 TTNAAKVTS
+283 SVNSAKVTG
-292 GLKAITDKLPLKGA
+292 GLKALTDKLPTKLPS
-306 GKKADTAN
+306 KKASKKTDKNNDTS
-314 NTDTN
+314 TQMTN
-319 TVNADA
+319 DDA

-349 DEMKFDMGGAAS
+349 DEMKFDMGGSAS

-369 CESRLPINVVGAL
+369 CEARLPINVVGAL

-417 RLVLCD
+417 RLVLAD

-429 RYNPAAIID
+429 RYNPKAIID

-461 EDVLFALENASAQS
+461 EDVLFDLENASNLS
-475 GDLIWHMPLDD
+475 GDLIWHMPMDD
-486 AYQPQIDSPIADI
+486 EYQAQLDSPIADM

-505 AAGAVT
+505 GAGAVT
-511 AACFLARFIED
+511 AACFLSRFVEE

-540 DKAATG
+540 NKAATG

-559 ANMG
+559 ATMV

>member
-1 MNIELTP
+1 MNIKLTQT
-8 HLPQTHTKKILK
+8 LPKTHTQKILK
-20 KAANDKDAACLVV
+20 KEAKSKDAACLVV
-33 LVDDKKNILAAKHL
+33 LIDDKKNILAEAQL
-47 ADYQTRIEQL
+47 SDYQSRIAQL
-57 IEVSHFTGKACET
+57 MEVSHFNGKACET

-78 DKKTAKENP
+78 DKKTTKENP
-87 VQLLLVGVGCQNKLN
+87 VQLLLVGVGNLDKLGHS
-102 QTVLQ
+102 VLQ
-107 KIAQTIYKSTQKRVT
+107 KIANTIYQSTQKRVD

-130 ALEADEF
+130 ALEENHF
-137 GQFALNLLAA
+137 SQFALNLLAA
-147 SYRFEKYKSEQSTPV
+147 SYRFDKYKSEQSTPV

-167 LLADHALQANL
+167 LLADESLEAALT
-178 DFAESVF
+178 FAEAVF

-204 AFMAEQAQ
+204 AYMAEQAE
-212 ALAKNYPDLLKVTV
+212 ALAKAYPDLLKVTV
-226 LGEAEMAALG
+226 LGEDEMSALG
-236 MGCFLSVS
+236 MNCFLAVA
-244 QGSTKEG
+244 QGSAKEG
-251 QLVIMEYQGKSKFS
+251 KLVLLEYRGKSNFS
-265 ADTSAPFAKTD
+265 AKVGASKIAN
-276 TKSNTKA
+276 SG
-283 TTNAAKVTS
+283 AKVTG
-292 GLKAITDKLPLKGA
+292 GLKALADKLPTKA
-306 GKKADTAN
+306 ASKKSDKN
-314 NTDTN
+314 SDVK
-319 TVNADA
+319 TVNDDA

-349 DEMKFDMGGAAS
+349 DEMKFDMGGSAS

-369 CESRLPINVVGAL
+369 CEARLPINVVGAL

-417 RLVLCD
+417 RLVLAD

-429 RYNPAAIID
+429 RYQPKAIID

-461 EDVLFALENASAQS
+461 EDVLFELENASHLS

-486 AYQPQIDSPIADI
+486 EYQTQLDSPIADM

-505 AAGAVT
+505 GGGAIT
-511 AACFLARFIED
+511 AACFLSRFVEE

-534 AWNSGA
+534 AWNSGK

-559 ANMG
+559 ANNA

>member
-1 MNIELTP
+1 MNIKLSQ
-8 HLPQTHTKKILK
+8 HLPKTHTQKILK
-20 KAANDKDAACLVV
+20 KEAKSKDDACLVV
-33 LVDDKKNILAAKHL
+33 LVDDKKNILAESVL
-47 ADYQTRIEQL
+47 TEYTTRIEQL
-57 IEVSHFTGKACET
+57 IEVSHFKGTTCET

-78 DKKTAKENP
+78 DKKTTKQNP
-87 VQLLLVGVGCQNKLN
+87 VQLLLVGVGNTDKFN
-102 QTVLQ
+102 NTVLQ
-107 KIAQTIYKSTQKRVT
+107 KIANTIYSSTQKRVS

-130 ALEADEF
+130 ALEENHF

-147 SYRFEKYKSEQSTPV
+147 SYRFDKYKSEQAIPV
-162 LTDIY
+162 LTDVY
-167 LLADHALQANL
+167 LLADESLQPALA
-178 DFAESVF
+178 FAQSVF

-204 AFMAEQAQ
+204 AYMAEQAQ
-212 ALAKNYPDLLKVTV
+212 ELAKTYPDLLTVKV
-226 LGEAEMAALG
+226 LGEDEMSALG
-236 MGCFLSVS
+236 MHCFLAVA

-251 QLVIMEYQGKSKFS
+251 KLVLMEYRGKSEFS
-265 ADTSAPFAKTD
+265 SNAGTTEHTTS
-276 TKSNTKA
+276 N
-283 TTNAAKVTS
+283 AKVS
-292 GLKAITDKLPLKGA
+292 GLKALADKLPT
-306 GKKADTAN
+306 KKSAKNASKNSNDHAQA
-314 NTDTN
+314 TN
-319 TVNADA
+319 DDA

-349 DEMKFDMGGAAS
+349 DEMKFDMGGSAS

-369 CESRLPINVVGAL
+369 CEARLPINVVGAL

-417 RLVLCD
+417 RLVLAD

-429 RYNPAAIID
+429 RYQPKAIID

-461 EDVLFALENASAQS
+461 EDVLFDLENASNLS

-486 AYQPQIDSPIADI
+486 EYQAQIDSPIADM

-505 AAGAVT
+505 GAGAVT
-511 AACFLARFIED
+511 AACFLSRFIEE

-534 AWNSGA
+534 AWNSGK

-559 ANMG
+559 AEMA

>member
-1 MNIELTP
+1 MNIKLTQT
-8 HLPQTHTKKILK
+8 LPKTHTQKILK
-20 KAANDKDAACLVV
+20 KEAKSKDAACLVV
-33 LVDDKKNILAAKHL
+33 LIDDKKNILAEAQL
-47 ADYQTRIEQL
+47 SDYQSRIAQL
-57 IEVSHFTGKACET
+57 MEVSHFNGKACET

-78 DKKTAKENP
+78 DKKTTKENP
-87 VQLLLVGVGCQNKLN
+87 VQLLLVGVGNLDKLGHS
-102 QTVLQ
+102 VLQ
-107 KIAQTIYKSTQKRVT
+107 KIANTIYQSTQKRVD

-130 ALEADEF
+130 ALEENHF
-137 GQFALNLLAA
+137 SQFALNLLAA
-147 SYRFEKYKSEQSTPV
+147 SYRFDKYKSEQSTPV

-167 LLADHALQANL
+167 LLADKSLEAALT
-178 DFAESVF
+178 FAEAVF

-204 AFMAEQAQ
+204 AYMAEQAE
-212 ALAKNYPDLLKVTV
+212 ALAKAYPDLLKVTV
-226 LGEAEMAALG
+226 LGEDEMSALG
-236 MGCFLSVS
+236 MNCFLAVA
-244 QGSTKEG
+244 QGSAKEG
-251 QLVIMEYQGKSKFS
+251 KLVLLEYRGKSNFS
-265 ADTSAPFAKTD
+265 AKVGASKIAN
-276 TKSNTKA
+276 SG
-283 TTNAAKVTS
+283 AKVTG
-292 GLKAITDKLPLKGA
+292 GLKALADKLPTKA
-306 GKKADTAN
+306 ASKKSDKN
-314 NTDTN
+314 SDVK
-319 TVNADA
+319 TVNDDA

-349 DEMKFDMGGAAS
+349 DEMKFDMGGSAS

-369 CESRLPINVVGAL
+369 CEARLPINVVGAL

-401 AMNGKSVEILN
+401 AMNGKSIEILN

-417 RLVLCD
+417 RLVLAD

-429 RYNPAAIID
+429 RYQPKAIID

-461 EDVLFALENASAQS
+461 EDVLFELENASHLS

-486 AYQPQIDSPIADI
+486 EYQAQLDSPIADM

-505 AAGAVT
+505 GGGAIT
-511 AACFLARFIED
+511 AACFLSRFVEE

-534 AWNSGA
+534 AWNSGK

-559 ANMG
+559 ANNA

>member
-1 MNIELTP
+1 MNIKLTQT
-8 HLPQTHTKKILK
+8 LPKTHTQKILK
-20 KAANDKDAACLVV
+20 KEAKSKDAACLVV
-33 LVDDKKNILAAKHL
+33 LIDDKKNILAEAQL
-47 ADYQTRIEQL
+47 SDYQSRIAQL
-57 IEVSHFTGKACET
+57 MEVSHFNGKACET

-78 DKKTAKENP
+78 DKKTTKENP
-87 VQLLLVGVGCQNKLN
+87 VQLLLVGVGNLDKLGHS
-102 QTVLQ
+102 VLQ
-107 KIAQTIYKSTQKRVT
+107 KIANTIYQSTQKRVD

-130 ALEADEF
+130 ALEENHF
-137 GQFALNLLAA
+137 SQFALNLLAA
-147 SYRFEKYKSEQSTPV
+147 SYRFDKYKSEQSTPV

-167 LLADHALQANL
+167 LLADESLEAALT
-178 DFAESVF
+178 FAEAVF

-204 AFMAEQAQ
+204 AYMAEQAE
-212 ALAKNYPDLLKVTV
+212 ALAKAYPDLLKVTV
-226 LGEAEMAALG
+226 LGEDEMSALG
-236 MGCFLSVS
+236 MNCFLAVA
-244 QGSTKEG
+244 QGSAKEG
-251 QLVIMEYQGKSKFS
+251 KLVLLEYRGKSNFS
-265 ADTSAPFAKTD
+265 AKVGASKIAN
-276 TKSNTKA
+276 SG
-283 TTNAAKVTS
+283 AKVTG
-292 GLKAITDKLPLKGA
+292 GLKALADKLPTKA
-306 GKKADTAN
+306 ASKKSDKNSEAK
-314 NTDTN
+314 
-319 TVNADA
+319 TVNDDA

-349 DEMKFDMGGAAS
+349 DEMKFDMGGSAS

-369 CESRLPINVVGAL
+369 CEARLPINVVGAL

-417 RLVLCD
+417 RLVLAD

-429 RYNPAAIID
+429 RYQPKAIID

-461 EDVLFALENASAQS
+461 EDVLFELENASHLS

-486 AYQPQIDSPIADI
+486 EYQAQLDSPIADM

-505 AAGAVT
+505 GGGAIT
-511 AACFLARFIED
+511 AACFLSRFVEE

-534 AWNSGA
+534 AWNSGK

-559 ANMG
+559 ANNA

>member
-1 MNIELTP
+1 MNIKLTTA
-8 HLPQTHTKKILK
+8 LPKTHTQKILK
-20 KAANDKDAACLVV
+20 KEAKDKDSACLVV
-33 LVDDKKNILAAKHL
+33 LVDDKKNILAQSAL
-47 ADYQTRIEQL
+47 TDYQERIEQL
-57 IEVSHFTGKACET
+57 IDVSHFTGKACET

-78 DKKTAKENP
+78 DKKTAKQNP
-87 VQLLLVGVGCQNKLN
+87 IQLLLVGVGNIDKLN
-102 QTVLQ
+102 NATLQ
-107 KIAQTIYKSTQKRVT
+107 KITKTIYSATQKRVS
-122 SITVALGD
+122 SITVALED
-130 ALEADEF
+130 SLEENEF

-147 SYRFEKYKSEQSTPV
+147 TYRFDKYKSEQSTPV

-167 LLADHALQANL
+167 LLADETLQPAL
-178 DFAESVF
+178 DFAQSVF

-204 AFMAEQAQ
+204 AYMAEQAQ
-212 ALAKNYPDLLKVTV
+212 ALAKAHSDVLKVTV
-226 LGEAEMAALG
+226 LGEEEMAALG
-236 MGCFLSVS
+236 MNCFLSVS
-244 QGSTKEG
+244 QGSVKEG
-251 QLVIMEYQGKSKFS
+251 KLVIMEYQGKSKF
-265 ADTSAPFAKTD
+265 AIKNTTKTAN
-276 TKSNTKA
+276 S
-283 TTNAAKVTS
+283 AAKVTDS
-292 GLKAITDKLPLKGA
+292 IKAIADKLPLKGA
-306 GKKADTAN
+306 GKKATKAADNKAQGIN
-314 NTDTN
+314 D
-319 TVNADA
+319 DA

-361 VLGTIKAL
+361 VLGTLKAL

-388 PSGDATRPGDIVK
+388 PSGEATRPGDIIK

-429 RYNPAAIID
+429 QYYQPKAIID

-461 EDVLFALENASAQS
+461 EDVLFALENASDQS
-475 GDLIWHMPLDD
+475 GDLVWHMPMDD
-486 AYQPQIDSPIADI
+486 AYQSQIDSPIADI

-505 AAGAVT
+505 GAGAVT
-511 AACFLARFIED
+511 AACFLSRFIEE

-534 AWNSGA
+534 AWISGS

-546 RPVPLFMQYLKNS
+546 RPVPLFMHYLKN
-559 ANMG
+559 AATDAATTA

>member
-1 MNIELTP
+1 MNIKLTQT
-8 HLPQTHTKKILK
+8 LPKTHTQKILK
-20 KAANDKDAACLVV
+20 KEAKSKDAACLVV
-33 LVDDKKNILAAKHL
+33 LIDDKKNILAEAQL
-47 ADYQTRIEQL
+47 SDYQSRIAQL
-57 IEVSHFTGKACET
+57 MEVSHFNGKACET

-78 DKKTAKENP
+78 DKKTTKENP
-87 VQLLLVGVGCQNKLN
+87 VQLLLVGVGNLDKLGHS
-102 QTVLQ
+102 VLQ
-107 KIAQTIYKSTQKRVT
+107 KIANTIYQSTQKRVD

-130 ALEADEF
+130 ALEENHF
-137 GQFALNLLAA
+137 SQFALNLLAA
-147 SYRFEKYKSEQSTPV
+147 SYRFDKYKSEQSTPV

-167 LLADHALQANL
+167 LLADESLEAALT
-178 DFAESVF
+178 FAEAVF

-204 AFMAEQAQ
+204 AYMAEQAE
-212 ALAKNYPDLLKVTV
+212 ALAKAYPDLLKVTV
-226 LGEAEMAALG
+226 LGEDEMSALG
-236 MGCFLSVS
+236 MNCFLAVA
-244 QGSTKEG
+244 QGSAKEG
-251 QLVIMEYQGKSKFS
+251 KLILLEYRGKSNFS
-265 ADTSAPFAKTD
+265 AKVGASKIAN
-276 TKSNTKA
+276 SG
-283 TTNAAKVTS
+283 AKVTG
-292 GLKAITDKLPLKGA
+292 GLKALADKLPTKA
-306 GKKADTAN
+306 ASKKSDKN
-314 NTDTN
+314 SDVK
-319 TVNADA
+319 TVNDDA

-349 DEMKFDMGGAAS
+349 DEMKFDMGGSAS

-369 CESRLPINVVGAL
+369 CEARLPINVVGAL

-417 RLVLCD
+417 RLVLAD

-429 RYNPAAIID
+429 RYNPKAIID

-461 EDVLFALENASAQS
+461 EDVLFELENASHLS

-486 AYQPQIDSPIADI
+486 EYQAQLDSPIADM

-505 AAGAVT
+505 GGGAIT
-511 AACFLARFIED
+511 AACFLSRFVEE

-534 AWNSGA
+534 AWNSGK

-559 ANMG
+559 ANNA

>member
-1 MNIELTP
+1 MNIKLTQT
-8 HLPQTHTKKILK
+8 LPKTHTQKILK
-20 KAANDKDAACLVV
+20 KEAKSKDAACLVV
-33 LVDDKKNILAAKHL
+33 LIDDKKNILAEAQL
-47 ADYQTRIEQL
+47 SDYQSRIAQL
-57 IEVSHFTGKACET
+57 MEVSHFNGKACET

-78 DKKTAKENP
+78 DKKTTKENP
-87 VQLLLVGVGCQNKLN
+87 VQLLLVGVGNLDKLGHS
-102 QTVLQ
+102 VLQ
-107 KIAQTIYKSTQKRVT
+107 KIANTIYQSTQKRVD

-130 ALEADEF
+130 ALEENHF
-137 GQFALNLLAA
+137 SQFALNLLAA
-147 SYRFEKYKSEQSTPV
+147 SYRFDKYKSEQSTPV

-167 LLADHALQANL
+167 LLADQSLQAAL
-178 DFAESVF
+178 DFAQAVF

-204 AFMAEQAQ
+204 AYMAEQAE
-212 ALAKNYPDLLKVTV
+212 ALAKAYPDLLKVTV
-226 LGEAEMAALG
+226 LGEDEMSALG
-236 MGCFLSVS
+236 MNCFLAVA
-244 QGSTKEG
+244 QGSAKEG
-251 QLVIMEYQGKSKFS
+251 KLVLLEYRGKSNFS
-265 ADTSAPFAKTD
+265 A
-276 TKSNTKA
+276 KA
-283 TTNAAKVTS
+283 GASKIANSGAKVTG
-292 GLKAITDKLPLKGA
+292 GLKALADKLPTKA
-306 GKKADTAN
+306 ASKKSDKN
-314 NTDTN
+314 SDVK
-319 TVNADA
+319 TVNDDA

-349 DEMKFDMGGAAS
+349 DEMKFDMGGSAS

-369 CESRLPINVVGAL
+369 CEARLPINVVGAL

-417 RLVLCD
+417 RLVLAD

-429 RYNPAAIID
+429 RYQPKAIID

-461 EDVLFALENASAQS
+461 EDVLFELENASHLS

-486 AYQPQIDSPIADI
+486 EYQAQLDSPIADM

-505 AAGAVT
+505 GGGAIT
-511 AACFLARFIED
+511 AACFLSRFVEE

-534 AWNSGA
+534 AWNSGK

-559 ANMG
+559 ANNA

>member
-1 MNIELTP
+1 MNIKLTQT
-8 HLPQTHTKKILK
+8 LPKTHTQKILK
-20 KAANDKDAACLVV
+20 KEAKSKDAACLVV
-33 LVDDKKNILAAKHL
+33 LIDDKKNILAEAQL
-47 ADYQTRIEQL
+47 SDYQSRIAQL
-57 IEVSHFTGKACET
+57 MEVSHFNGKACET

-78 DKKTAKENP
+78 DKKTTKENP
-87 VQLLLVGVGCQNKLN
+87 VQLLLVGVGNLDKLGHS
-102 QTVLQ
+102 VLQ
-107 KIAQTIYKSTQKRVT
+107 KIANTIYQSTQKRVD

-130 ALEADEF
+130 ALEENHF
-137 GQFALNLLAA
+137 SQFALNLLAA
-147 SYRFEKYKSEQSTPV
+147 SYRFDKYKSEQSTPV

-167 LLADHALQANL
+167 LLADQSLQAAL
-178 DFAESVF
+178 DFAQAVF

-204 AFMAEQAQ
+204 AYMAEQAE
-212 ALAKNYPDLLKVTV
+212 ALAKAYPDLLKVTV
-226 LGEAEMAALG
+226 LGEDEMSALG
-236 MGCFLSVS
+236 MNCFLAVA
-244 QGSTKEG
+244 QGSAKEG
-251 QLVIMEYQGKSKFS
+251 KLVLLEYRGKSNFS
-265 ADTSAPFAKTD
+265 A
-276 TKSNTKA
+276 KA
-283 TTNAAKVTS
+283 GASKIANSGAKVTG
-292 GLKAITDKLPLKGA
+292 GLKALADKLPTKA
-306 GKKADTAN
+306 ASKKSDKNSEAK
-314 NTDTN
+314 
-319 TVNADA
+319 TVNDDA

-349 DEMKFDMGGAAS
+349 DEMKFDMGGSAS

-369 CESRLPINVVGAL
+369 CEARLPINVVGAL

-417 RLVLCD
+417 RLVLAD

-429 RYNPAAIID
+429 RYNPKAIID

-461 EDVLFALENASAQS
+461 EDVLFELENASHLS

-486 AYQPQIDSPIADI
+486 EYQAQLDSPIADM

-505 AAGAVT
+505 GGGAIT
-511 AACFLARFIED
+511 AACFLSRFVEE

-534 AWNSGA
+534 AWNSGK

-559 ANMG
+559 ANNA

>member
-1 MNIELTP
+1 MNIKLTQQ
-8 HLPQTHTKKILK
+8 LPKTHTQKILK
-20 KAANDKDAACLVV
+20 KEAKDKDSACLVV
-33 LVDDKKNILAAKHL
+33 LVDDKKNILAQSAL
-47 ADYQTRIEQL
+47 TDYQERIEQL
-57 IEVSHFTGKACET
+57 IDVSHFTGKACET
-70 VADYALAG
+70 VADYALAT
-78 DKKTAKENP
+78 DKKTAKQNSI
-87 VQLLLVGVGCQNKLN
+87 QLLLVGVGTIAKLN
-102 QTVLQ
+102 NATLQ
-107 KIAQTIYKSTQKRVT
+107 KIAKTIYGATNKRVS
-122 SITVALGD
+122 SITVALED
-130 ALEADEF
+130 SLEENEF
-137 GQFALNLLAA
+137 GQLTLNLLAA
-147 SYRFEKYKSEQSTPV
+147 TYRFNKYKSEKTTPV

-167 LLADHALQANL
+167 LLADDSLQPAL
-178 DFAESVF
+178 DFAQSVF

-204 AFMAEQAQ
+204 AYMAEQAQ
-212 ALAKNYPDLLKVTV
+212 ELAKAHSDVLKVTV
-226 LGEAEMAALG
+226 LGEKELAALG
-236 MGCFLSVS
+236 MNCFLSVS
-244 QGSTKEG
+244 QGSVKEG
-251 QLVIMEYQGKSKFS
+251 QLVIMEYQGKSPFS
-265 ADTSAPFAKTD
+265 AKRLS
-276 TKSNTKA
+276 
-283 TTNAAKVTS
+283 AAKVANSAAKMTD
-292 GLKAITDKLPLKGA
+292 GLKAIADKLPLKGA
-306 GKKADTAN
+306 GKKANKAIDQAAQ
-314 NTDTN
+314 
-319 TVNADA
+319 TVNNDA

-361 VLGTIKAL
+361 VLGTLKAL

-388 PSGDATRPGDIVK
+388 PSGEATRPGDIIK

-429 RYNPAAIID
+429 QYYQPQAIID

-461 EDVLFALENASAQS
+461 EDVLFALENASNQS

-486 AYQPQIDSPIADI
+486 EYQSLIDSPIADI

-505 AAGAVT
+505 GAGAVT
-511 AACFLARFIED
+511 AACFLSRFIEE

-534 AWNSGA
+534 AWISGS

-546 RPVPLFMQYLKNS
+546 RPVPLFMQYLKNAS
-559 ANMG
+559 VA

>member
-1 MNIELTP
+1 MNIKLTQT
-8 HLPQTHTKKILK
+8 LPKTHTQKILK
-20 KAANDKDAACLVV
+20 KEAKSKDAACLVV
-33 LVDDKKNILAAKHL
+33 LIDDKKNILAEATL
-47 ADYQTRIEQL
+47 SDYQSRIKQL
-57 IEVSHFTGKACET
+57 MEVSHFNGKACET

-87 VQLLLVGVGCQNKLN
+87 VQLLLVGVGNIDKLSHSG
-102 QTVLQ
+102 LQ
-107 KIAQTIYKSTQKRVT
+107 KIANTIYQSTQKRVD

-130 ALEADEF
+130 ALEENHF
-137 GQFALNLLAA
+137 SQFALNLLAA
-147 SYRFEKYKSEQSTPV
+147 SYRFDKYKSEQNTPV

-167 LLADHALQANL
+167 LLADQSLQAAL
-178 DFAESVF
+178 DFAQAVF

-204 AFMAEQAQ
+204 AYMAEQAE
-212 ALAKNYPDLLKVTV
+212 ALAKAYPDLLKVTV
-226 LGEAEMAALG
+226 LGEDKMSALG
-236 MGCFLSVS
+236 MNCFLAVA
-244 QGSTKEG
+244 QGSAKEG
-251 QLVIMEYQGKSKFS
+251 KLVLLEYRGKSNFS
-265 ADTSAPFAKTD
+265 AKVGASKIAN
-276 TKSNTKA
+276 SG
-283 TTNAAKVTS
+283 AKVTG
-292 GLKAITDKLPLKGA
+292 GLKALADKLPTKA
-306 GKKADTAN
+306 ASKKSDKN
-314 NTDTN
+314 SDVK
-319 TVNADA
+319 TVNDDA

-349 DEMKFDMGGAAS
+349 DEMKFDMGGSAS

-369 CESRLPINVVGAL
+369 CEARLPINVVGAL

-417 RLVLCD
+417 RLVLAD

-429 RYNPAAIID
+429 RYNPKAIID

-461 EDVLFALENASAQS
+461 EDVLFELENASHLS

-486 AYQPQIDSPIADI
+486 EYQTQLDSPIADM

-505 AAGAVT
+505 GGGAIT
-511 AACFLARFIED
+511 AACFLSRFVEE

-534 AWNSGA
+534 AWNSGQ

-559 ANMG
+559 ANNA